1 MVQSRAMDSSRWEA
15 SETSDEAKD
24 GLTRRE
30 ALRRGTLA
38 GIGLVWATPQV
49 VSYRMTAQL
58 AQATSPV
65 PGTTIPG
72 AATTE
77 PSEKTTEPEEP
88 KEPKESTES
97 TEPAIKD
104 DVSPTSISREPTTVD
119 RGPSAEATQPRTE
132 RGSSEEIKDE
142 VLSSELPFTGLP
154 LEQLLPLAGGAVA
167 TGAAAVRLA
176 RERPEK
182 PEERTE

>member
-1 MVQSRAMDSSRWEA
+1 MDSSHWEA
-15 SETSDEAKD
+15 SGTPEEAKD

-49 VSYRMTAQL
+49 ASYRMTAHL

-65 PGTTIPG
+65 AGTTIPG
-72 AATTE
+72 ATTTE
-77 PSEKTTEPEEP
+77 PPEKTSEPEEP
-88 KEPKESTES
+88 KEPEEPTGS
-97 TEPAIKD
+97 TEPEIEDK
-104 DVSPTSISREPTTVD
+104 VSPTTISREPTTVD
-119 RGPSAEATQPRTE
+119 KGPSAEAAQPRTE
-132 RGSSEEIKDE
+132 RGSSDEIKDE

-176 RERPEK
+176 RERSEK
-182 PEERTE
+182 PTVEDEENTE